1 MEKHAILSASKAY
14 QWLACTPSIR
24 TSENIPDKTSEYA
37 VEGTKAHALGELNL
51 RLFLGQI
58 TKEEYAK
65 EVTDLDADET
75 MKNYANQYSD
85 FVIEKFNMAQKKTK
99 DALLEIEVKV
109 DFSQWVPEG
118 FGTADAII
126 IADDCMEIIDLK
138 YGKGV
143 PVSAENNPQLMLY
156 ALGALEEYLMLYDI
170 LQVSM
175 TIYQPRLDN
184 ISTDLIAVEDL
195 VKWAYEYVKP
205 LAEKAFKG
213 EGEFVSGEHCR
224 FCKLKYT
231 CRERANE
238 NLKLAQYDFK
248 EPSILS
254 NDEIA
259 NILKK
264 SEDLVSWQNDIKE
277 YVLNEALKGIKFE
290 GFKLVEG
297 KSNRKYK
304 DEDEVA
310 VALKE
315 LGYNDNDIYKKS
327 LLTITAMEKF
337 LGKQKFNDLIGKYII
352 KPSGKPTLVPES
364 DKRPEL
370 NTIAQAIED
379 FE

>member
-1 MEKHAILSASKAY
+1 MAEHAILSASKAY

-24 TSENIPDKTSEYA
+24 ASENVPDTTSGYA
-37 VEGTKAHALGELNL
+37 LEGTKAHALGELNL

-58 TKEEYAK
+58 TKEEYDK
-65 EVTDLDADET
+65 EVADLDIDKT
-75 MKNYANQYSD
+75 MENYANQYSD
-85 FVIEKFNMAQKKTK
+85 FVIEKFNKARGKTR
-99 DALLEIEVKV
+99 DAILEIEVKV

-126 IADDCMEIIDLK
+126 TADGCMEIIDLK

-143 PVSAENNPQLMLY
+143 PVSAVNNPQLMLY

-184 ISTDLIAVEDL
+184 ISTELIAVDDL

-205 LAEKAFKG
+205 LAEKAFNG
-213 EGEFVSGEHCR
+213 EGEFVAGEHCR

-231 CRERANE
+231 CKERADE
-238 NLKLAQYDFK
+238 NLKLAQYDFR
-248 EPSILS
+248 EPITLS

-259 NILKK
+259 DILKK
-264 SEDLVSWQNDIKE
+264 SDDLVVWQNDIKE
-277 YVLNEALKGIKFE
+277 YALNEALKGVKFK

-297 KSNRKYK
+297 KSNRKY
-304 DEDEVA
+304 EDENKVA
-310 VALKE
+310 LILKE
-315 LGYNDNDIYKKS
+315 LGYNDSDIYKKS

-352 KPSGKPTLVPES
+352 KPSGKPALVPES

-370 NTIAQAIED
+370 NILAQAIED
-379 FE
+379 FK